1 MLRQFQWPGQDM
13 VWRWVTPASPSALEG
28 EHSTAPKCAAS
39 AAIIQGSQRCAT
51 ELFGAYGWQ
60 LSLDE
65 AKWLLDWHLV
75 RGVNLHYPHAC
86 FYSIRG
92 RRAYES
98 EPDIGIHNVWWPYFG
113 LLSDYTRRLCWLLC
127 EAEPV
132 CRVAVLTDPN
142 AAAWSAAKVLY
153 RNQVDF
159 FYIGPRELDE
169 AMCRW
174 QRSDHRRTA
183 RGDRHSGCPI
193 RR

>member
-1 MLRQFQWPGQDM
+1 M

-28 EHSTAPKCAAS
+28 DHSTAPKCAAS

-60 LSLDE
+60 LTLDE

-75 RGVNLHYPHAC
+75 RGVNLYYPHAC

-113 LLSDYTRRLCWLLC
+113 LLSDYTRRLCWLLS
-127 EAEPV
+127 EAHPV
-132 CRVAVLTDPN
+132 CRVAILTDPN
-142 AAAWSAAKVLY
+142 AAAWSAAKILY

-159 FYIGPRELDE
+159 FYIGPRELEE
-169 AMCRW
+169 ASVEGSDLIIGD
-174 QRSDHRRTA
+174 QRVR
-183 RGDRHSGCPI
+183 DRHLGCPI
-193 RR
+193 RHKRVGRKLGSE